1 MGVTS
6 HTESSQHT
14 MAFRAIR
21 NSRNT
26 RWTQKLGEIFQ
37 DSDVD
42 NTGKISVARMAEIY
56 RFYQVE
62 LNLQDVELLAHN
74 GNIKRSDFIEYALET
89 KGGFQKDKITSKIHD
104 YLVQGEQLLLFTT

>member
-1 MGVTS
+1 MLTTQERSVWPGWQKYTDFIRLLGS
-6 HTESSQHT
+6 TLTLTLSDWSQLLQHH
-14 MAFRAIR
+14 F
-21 NSRNT
+21 
-26 RWTQKLGEIFQ
+26 
-37 DSDVD
+37 
-42 NTGKISVARMAEIY
+42 
-56 RFYQVE
+56 QVE